1 MSSTAV
7 IVPVVTV
14 FGLPAVLV
22 VGGLVIGAVAIA
34 SLVKAHSEIDR
45 KKGESYL
52 KNYFSEIL
60 NDLNNEIKNLNSEWS
75 SELKNDFS
83 NLQNVS
89 DNFIQEFKN
98 QDSLVI
104 RQSLLENMVH
114 SFDSKVS
121 NLKHKLNVT
130 KLDIKEMI
138 ESHKQQTKEIKNLFN
153 ELDSTVLDGY
163 KNDLNK
169 LKIEFESIEKKSSLK
184 EKNQGFNRFIERVN
198 KFCSEHDFAKSID
211 FSGFEEE
218 KVNLYINKTPAKNK
232 SQHFKNEIKIFAKKL
247 KDYDSDIYKS
257 IEKLIFEANE
267 ESFEQR
273 LEIIKNQVKLKYGQV
288 KEMTVLT
295 NIYKNDL
302 EKAKL
307 LITNYKNNN
316 NLIEEINLKLGNKY
330 INKAEFYELSAKIRE
345 FIIFSERE
353 VFQKTQKQELIQNI
367 SKSLNI
373 LGYEVINNDE
383 ESILEKLKMGEILYF
398 DTQWENYKVLV
409 RINQQDEI
417 ATRLVKLVASEKDKN
432 HISSY
437 QKQKDQEIAKSWCK
451 DYDKFIESLQKNGI
465 DISVKLR
472 KEPEQEDIQYIVD
485 NKIQKT
491 VIKNVNVLNKKEA

>member
-1 MSSTAV
+1 
-7 IVPVVTV
+7 
-14 FGLPAVLV
+14 
-22 VGGLVIGAVAIA
+22 
-34 SLVKAHSEIDR
+34 
-45 KKGESYL
+45 
-52 KNYFSEIL
+52 
-60 NDLNNEIKNLNSEWS
+60 
-75 SELKNDFS
+75 
-83 NLQNVS
+83 
-89 DNFIQEFKN
+89 
-98 QDSLVI
+98 
-104 RQSLLENMVH
+104 MVH

-121 NLKHKLNVT
+121 NVKHKLNVT

-169 LKIEFESIEKKSSLK
+169 LKIEFKSIEKKSSLK
-184 EKNQGFNRFIERVN
+184 EKNQGFNRFIEMVN

-218 KVNLYINKTPAKNK
+218 KVTLYINTTKAKNK
-232 SQHFKNEIKIFAKKL
+232 NQHFKNEIKIFAKKL
-247 KDYDSDIYKS
+247 NDYDSDIYKS

-316 NLIEEINLKLGNKY
+316 NLIEEINFKLGSKY

-345 FIIFSERE
+345 FIVFSEKE
-353 VFQKTQKQELIQNI
+353 IFQKTQKQELIQNI
-367 SKSLNI
+367 SKNLNM

-383 ESILEKLKMGEILYF
+383 ESILEKLKMGEIIYF

-437 QKQKDQEIAKSWCK
+437 QKQKDQEIAKAWCK

-485 NKIQKT
+485 NKIQKSS
-491 VIKNVNVLNKKEA
+491 VKNVTLLSEVINNDL